1 VSGIDDCLL
10 FSLKIDQNRL
20 GFDRKELSSELKK
33 CARLSFT
40 IFFTV
45 ARCSLNLAR
54 RFSVGANLRRIAS
67 WVQIDLALLSGAVV
81 CAVYLCDNGRNSL
94 NGKFQ
99 FSTQ

>member
-45 ARCSLNLAR
+45 ACSSLNLAR
-54 RFSVGANLRRIAS
+54 RLSVGADFNLRRIAS
-67 WVQIDLALLSGAVV
+67 FVAIHPW
-81 CAVYLCDNGRNSL
+81 R
-94 NGKFQ
+94 
-99 FSTQ
+99 